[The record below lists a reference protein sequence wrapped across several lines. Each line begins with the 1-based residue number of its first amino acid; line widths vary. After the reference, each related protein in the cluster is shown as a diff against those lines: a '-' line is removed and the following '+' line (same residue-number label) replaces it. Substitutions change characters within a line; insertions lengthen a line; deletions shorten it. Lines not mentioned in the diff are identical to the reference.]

1 MKRLRGQALELGFA
15 RCGVTAATP
24 FVRGGQALETW
35 LERGHAGTMDY
46 MHKTRSERLDPR
58 ALLPEAQSLIVVAA
72 SYARLGPEEEP
83 PANHGRFARFARG
96 HDYHHIVRARL
107 EELACWITTHHA
119 GVQTR
124 AVVDTAP
131 LLERE
136 AAMAAGIGFIG
147 KNTMLIVPG
156 LGSYVVLG
164 TLLTNLELPADTPA
178 IARCGRCTRC
188 LDACPTGAFA
198 APYQLDARRCISY
211 LTIETHT
218 PVDKAL
224 RARCGSWV
232 FGCDACQ
239 EVCPHNRPTHR
250 ALPFDEELAP
260 EEGLTSLP
268 LSELLT
274 LRSGRYRRLV
284 RRRSLSR
291 ASRWRLITNAA
302 IAAANASG
310 INHEIDQGLREA
322 ISRAKSPE
330 LEVLEWAL
338 AQRAARGS
346 CGSSESR

>member
-1 MKRLRGQALELGFA
+1 MKRLRGRALELGFA

-35 LERGHAGTMDY
+35 LERGHAGTMGY
-46 MHKTRSERLDPR
+46 MQKTRRERLDPR
-58 ALLPEAQSLIVVAA
+58 ALLPETQSLIVVAA
-72 SYARLGPEEEP
+72 SYACFGPGDPEEEP

-96 HDYHHIVRARL
+96 DDYHHIVRARL
-107 EELACWITTHHA
+107 EELACWITTQHA

-164 TLLTNLELPADTPA
+164 TLLTNLELPADTPEV
-178 IARCGRCTRC
+178 ARCGRCTRC

-211 LTIETHT
+211 LTIETRA
-218 PVDKAL
+218 PVDEAL
-224 RARCGSWV
+224 RTRCGSWV

-239 EVCPHNRPTHR
+239 EVCPHNRPTRGHR
-250 ALPFDEELAP
+250 ALPPDKELAP

-268 LSELLT
+268 LFELLT
-274 LRSGRYRRLV
+274 LRSGKYRRLV

-310 INHEIDQGLREA
+310 INHEIDRGLKEA

-330 LEVLEWAL
+330 LEVLQWAL

-346 CGSSESR
+346 R